1 MKYSASKKSRKEFQ
15 RHRTKSET
23 WVPKESNIRKLLC
36 KDPACSVC
44 NTVALETKFLLSGEK
59 DLQSPQLLNPSPGS
73 SCLEAMSMSTFSLD
87 QSLDVSSSVESLLS
101 PIPVQ
106 TPLTRTVSLSP
117 PGVPDYWT
125 EHLGKKLYVT
135 NMSKS
140 PSEVSS
146 SRPEKPKDPV
156 TKEDAS
162 DDGNQSVT
170 RSNKNEAFKSKDILL
185 NTEFLQLTRNPSTK
199 KPLTVLPSSIS
210 FLSPKVEKILEMHI
224 RKRAYYQRW
233 GLPKR
238 VEESLKQL
246 MPDIRRYYYPGN
258 QTVPSI
264 PEEVSKVSTAQKK
277 MAAAHP
283 LAPWKMDQ
291 PGQPFLGSEKIPP
304 DLGKAELKRTSKE
317 SPSPPSIPFLNN
329 SCPLKEGTTEAKK
342 GCLQQTYNQLFWG
355 LPSLHSESLV
365 ATFLRHNSLSTP
377 RNVSSLDCTFFFNEL
392 TLLPLLPHSSPTSP
406 PALIRNNIKTPEKTQ
421 TDAPFLAGAECETL
435 EWHLLERQ
443 LQMLWG
449 VPSLIQMRQQSQG
462 PLDHELCKADEV
474 LVPPWPQMKVS
485 VLTRELLFF
494 PDHARKLLELHFQRR
509 LLRHQQKQPQSIQ
522 ESMSLLLSSTN
533 QLPVPEST
541 LTEMRMRLHQDEN
554 PQLKMAQAPSLIMT
568 PARFID
574 PEIYAKARVIVQM
587 HIEKKCLQIKRGTF
601 PDVICGSWDI
611 GNQLSAGDPPT
622 QRTLEAAP
630 SSMESEGLAS
640 QDSNQQTLTPRGKTV
655 RQTDQTITL
664 SQSMIEKLE
673 IILRHKYLVFLS
685 GLPALYYVS
694 LYRAISP
701 LAISQTDVPG
711 MGQGVVKEQIGP
723 MSYRIWAEEQSILP
737 SAEVNDSTMKSRDTG
752 KELWVSQ
759 HKKVSEAVSERG
771 GDKKNPEGIDEQRGF
786 GYPQCPYLPS
796 KSVILTKMD
805 SHLRKKVLEVNMGI
819 PQKAIDSR
827 ELSETLESPLPEPPI
842 GYVPTV
848 VSFESPREPQGALSS
863 PGSQEFPDMC
873 SSPAAADGGVPSWTC
888 FKEQFSN
895 SLELSLM
902 RLSENPTQ
910 SCPTAV
916 PLTSPQ
922 IPGLQAS
929 KVTQP
934 HSQRKPSGDMADA
947 QVLCV
952 HVETEQSNPGQGEY
966 WNTEPQSSWDGQTK
980 AVSSTSNE
988 IEGSEGEDQGGGD
1001 AGWGTSS
1008 LKRKSH
1014 ALKASTPTKS
1024 PISRTQRSPHTG
1036 DRDPYQTATL
1046 QKLPQS
1052 FSKAENSRALFGVS
1066 GRKETERDDYEGSQ
1080 RKLKDSSSSSTDLEH
1095 SQPSG
1100 PKNPI
1105 KVTQR
1110 AKGVQVPEGTVYA
1123 PQGQIPSEN
1132 SFMEKMKH
1140 FFHWLS
1146 LRKKLRSQSS
1156 THTFPWAE
1164 GTPSKKSITKQVPI
1178 SVKDFTSKGEKTKK
1192 NVEFKENS
1200 CQFTSEN
1207 VLVSTELPPTSQVH
1221 HPDCLYEGHPHFW
1234 NPELC
1239 RRFSHCSDISIQQ
1252 ENNPSS
1258 PLPPEENFCFLRKKA
1273 QSQQREIHSHECISS
1288 DGDSILFHE

>member
-1 MKYSASKKSRKEFQ
+1 
-15 RHRTKSET
+15 
-23 WVPKESNIRKLLC
+23 
-36 KDPACSVC
+36 
-44 NTVALETKFLLSGEK
+44 
-59 DLQSPQLLNPSPGS
+59 
-73 SCLEAMSMSTFSLD
+73 
-87 QSLDVSSSVESLLS
+87 
-101 PIPVQ
+101 
-106 TPLTRTVSLSP
+106 
-117 PGVPDYWT
+117 
-125 EHLGKKLYVT
+125 
-135 NMSKS
+135 
-140 PSEVSS
+140 
-146 SRPEKPKDPV
+146 
-156 TKEDAS
+156 
-162 DDGNQSVT
+162 
-170 RSNKNEAFKSKDILL
+170 
-185 NTEFLQLTRNPSTK
+185 
-199 KPLTVLPSSIS
+199 
-210 FLSPKVEKILEMHI
+210 
-224 RKRAYYQRW
+224 
-233 GLPKR
+233 
-238 VEESLKQL
+238 

-264 PEEVSKVSTAQKK
+264 PEEVSKVSQHRK

-304 DLGKAELKRTSKE
+304 DLGKQSRELLNPALL
-317 SPSPPSIPFLNN
+317 PSFLNN
-329 SCPLKEGTTEAKK
+329 SCLEGRDYKPRRA
-342 GCLQQTYNQLFWG
+342 LQQTYNQLFWG

-406 PALIRNNIKTPEKTQ
+406 PALIRTSNPEKTQ

-449 VPSLIQMRQQSQG
+449 VPSIQMRQQSQG
-462 PLDHELCKADEV
+462 PLHELCKADEV
-474 LVPPWPQMKVS
+474 LCAGPKKS

-533 QLPVPEST
+533 QLPVPESSADFT
-541 LTEMRMRLHQDEN
+541 RMKIPVAQTSYHVL
-554 PQLKMAQAPSLIMT
+554 PFIILKSMPKL
-568 PARFID
+568 
-574 PEIYAKARVIVQM
+574 VIVQM

-622 QRTLEAAP
+622 QRTLEGP
-630 SSMESEGLAS
+630 FQESEALLPKI
-640 QDSNQQTLTPRGKTV
+640 NQQTLTPRGKTV

-723 MSYRIWAEEQSILP
+723 MSYRIWAEEQCRGFPP
-737 SAEVNDSTMKSRDTG
+737 SLDTENCGFHNTKKS
-752 KELWVSQ
+752 Q
-759 HKKVSEAVSERG
+759 AVSER
-771 GDKKNPEGIDEQRGF
+771 
-786 GYPQCPYLPS
+786 
-796 KSVILTKMD
+796 ILTKMD

-827 ELSETLESPLPEPPI
+827 ELSETLESPDMSPQLC
-842 GYVPTV
+842 
-848 VSFESPREPQGALSS
+848 FESPNHKGEPRVPRYVL
-863 PGSQEFPDMC
+863 
-873 SSPAAADGGVPSWTC
+873 PAAADGGVPSWTC

-934 HSQRKPSGDMADA
+934 SGDMADA

-966 WNTEPQSSWDGQTK
+966 WNTEPQSSWDGDQ
-980 AVSSTSNE
+980 
-988 IEGSEGEDQGGGD
+988 GSQLNLKDRALKEDQGGGD

-1014 ALKASTPTKS
+1014 AQGQTPTKS
-1024 PISRTQRSPHTG
+1024 PISRPRDSHIR

-1080 RKLKDSSSSSTDLEH
+1080 RKLKVIFSSTDLEH
-1095 SQPSG
+1095 S
-1100 PKNPI
+1100 
-1105 KVTQR
+1105 
-1110 AKGVQVPEGTVYA
+1110 GVQVPEGTVYA

-1146 LRKKLRSQSS
+1146 LRKK
-1156 THTFPWAE
+1156 
-1164 GTPSKKSITKQVPI
+1164 
-1178 SVKDFTSKGEKTKK
+1178 
-1192 NVEFKENS
+1192 
-1200 CQFTSEN
+1200 
-1207 VLVSTELPPTSQVH
+1207 
-1221 HPDCLYEGHPHFW
+1221 
-1234 NPELC
+1234 
-1239 RRFSHCSDISIQQ
+1239 
-1252 ENNPSS
+1252 
-1258 PLPPEENFCFLRKKA
+1258 
-1273 QSQQREIHSHECISS
+1273 
-1288 DGDSILFHE
+1288 